1 MPDALQQLLQWSTS
15 NSGNSSAT
23 AAAPK
28 EDAAPALSTSGST
41 AAAPVQPKK
50 FDTAILDHIM
60 GKSEAV
66 IMREKLAIAV
76 DEDQDLSERIMAMD
90 DFEMATGELV
100 ESIDNATDMQN
111 MGLWP
116 KVLDLLNDKQDPII
130 KLACWICGTA
140 IQNNPKAQEAFHSHK
155 PMSKLYSIISSIH
168 PTDSNIQISNSTRA
182 KAVYSLSAALKH
194 WPAAVADLSSDADR
208 GWATLRDGLSDP
220 DVTVRRKIAF
230 LLSTLLLQSDDYTDA
245 GVIIENPV
253 TSTSPNKTVQ
263 KMAETKVLDALI
275 RSLVKP
281 LPMGPDGD
289 ISEPDWDLQEKCTRA
304 LVSALERGGLDAEQ
318 RKVLQDL
325 WKGWKMDKEWDEV
338 GYTEAEAQEA
348 LKLL

>member
-15 NSGNSSAT
+15 QTVQQQAGNNSST
-23 AAAPK
+23 AVAPK
-28 EDAAPALSTSGST
+28 EDVTPITPGST
-41 AAAPVQPKK
+41 AAAPIQEKK

-76 DEDQDLSERIMAMD
+76 DREEDLSERIMAMD
-90 DFEMATGELV
+90 DFEMLV
-100 ESIDNATDMQN
+100 ESIDNASDMQN
-111 MGLWP
+111 MGMWP
-116 KVLDLLNDKQDPII
+116 KVLDLLTDKQDPII

-168 PTDSNIQISNSTRA
+168 PTNSDIQISNSTRA
-182 KAVYSLSAALKH
+182 KAVYCLSAALKH
-194 WPAAVADLSSDADR
+194 WPAAITDLSDDSDR
-208 GWATLRDGLSDP
+208 GWSTLREGLSDP
-220 DVTVRRKIAF
+220 DATVRRKIAF
-230 LLSTLLLQSDDYTDA
+230 LINTLLLQSNDHPEGAPRDA
-245 GVIIENPV
+245 SSSSEQ
-253 TSTSPNKTVQ
+253 PNQMVQ
-263 KMAETKVLDALI
+263 KMADTKVVDALI
-275 RSLVKP
+275 KSLVKP

-304 LVSALERGGLDAEQ
+304 LVNALERGGLDGEQ
-318 RKVLQDL
+318 RKALAGL
-325 WKGWKMDKEWDEV
+325 WRGWKIDNEWENV
-338 GYTEAEAQEA
+338 GFTETEAQEA

>member
-15 NSGNSSAT
+15 QTAQHSANSSST
-23 AAAPK
+23 AVAPK
-28 EDAAPALSTSGST
+28 EDAAPSTSEAT

-76 DEDQDLSERIMAMD
+76 DEEQDLSERIMAMD
-90 DFEMATGELV
+90 DFEMLV

-111 MGLWP
+111 MGMWP

-168 PTDSNIQISNSTRA
+168 PTNSNIQISNSTRA
-182 KAVYSLSAALKH
+182 KAVYCLSAALKH
-194 WPAAVADLSSDADR
+194 WPAAVADLSSDSDR

-230 LLSTLLLQSDDYTDA
+230 LLSTLLMQSDDYTEA
-245 GVIIENPV
+245 GAVVENPV

-318 RKVLQDL
+318 RQALRDL
-325 WKGWKMDKEWDEV
+325 WKGWKMDKEWEEV